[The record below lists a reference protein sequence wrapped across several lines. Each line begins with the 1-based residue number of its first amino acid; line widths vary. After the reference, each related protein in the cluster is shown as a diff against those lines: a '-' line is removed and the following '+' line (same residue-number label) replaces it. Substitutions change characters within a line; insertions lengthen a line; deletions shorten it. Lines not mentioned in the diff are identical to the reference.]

1 MDQTKIVKLLRL
13 MKLVTGNTTLSIED
27 LAMKMGT
34 TTRTVYRYIDTMRDA
49 GLVVNKLYGNVYQ
62 MGKMSTGFPN
72 LAKFIY
78 FTEEEAYIL
87 NNMIENLSVNN
98 TLKKDLKRKL
108 YSVYDCTSIANY
120 TERCNNAP
128 NIEALVSARDGKRQ
142 VVLRNYTSGH
152 SNVTRDRIVEPFD
165 FTSEMIDVWA
175 WDVEMS
181 GEYAIPVKL
190 QLNSRAK
197 ALLVE
202 EYPMADKDLKKD
214 GKDWILD
221 TTVTCLE
228 GVGRFVIGLA
238 ADIKI
243 IEGEQLRKYIQE
255 YDIEHI
261 QTI

>member
-1 MDQTKIVKLLRL
+1 
-13 MKLVTGNTTLSIED
+13 
-27 LAMKMGT
+27 
-34 TTRTVYRYIDTMRDA
+34 
-49 GLVVNKLYGNVYQ
+49 
-62 MGKMSTGFPN
+62 
-72 LAKFIY
+72 
-78 FTEEEAYIL
+78 
-87 NNMIENLSVNN
+87 
-98 TLKKDLKRKL
+98 
-108 YSVYDCTSIANY
+108 
-120 TERCNNAP
+120 
-128 NIEALVSARDGKRQ
+128 
-142 VVLRNYTSGH
+142 
-152 SNVTRDRIVEPFD
+152 
-165 FTSEMIDVWA
+165 MIDVWA
-175 WDVEMS
+175 WDVEAGRNRVFKIARIDEVEILPEPWQHESDHNRLQVDVFRMS